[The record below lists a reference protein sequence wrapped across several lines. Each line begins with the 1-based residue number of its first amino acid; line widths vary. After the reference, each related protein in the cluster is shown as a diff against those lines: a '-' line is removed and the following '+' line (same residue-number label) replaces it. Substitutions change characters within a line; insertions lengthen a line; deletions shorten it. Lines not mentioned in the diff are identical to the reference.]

1 VEKSQRHASYRAI
14 PPADFA
20 ALGVQQIAYV
30 KPVTPEEEAT
40 GLAHG
45 YAIHAADGTPLTV
58 MQSREAAMAAIVQ
71 NEMEPL
77 SVH

>member
-1 VEKSQRHASYRAI
+1 MEKQKHASYRAI

-30 KPVTPEEEAT
+30 KPVPNEGDAEGQARS
-40 GLAHG
+40 

-58 MQSREAAMAAIVQ
+58 LQSREAAMAAVIQ
-71 NEMEPL
+71 NDMEPL